1 MRVAGRVRCRRP
13 YLGIGE
19 CDKRVWEEAFHG
31 HPRGNT
37 VYSHVH
43 FCLRLREGERT
54 GEGQCATR
62 RGVPDWNSELLGR
75 RPRS

>member
-1 MRVAGRVRCRRP
+1 MAIR
-13 YLGIGE
+13 E
-19 CDKRVWEEAFHG
+19 
-31 HPRGNT
+31 GNT

-43 FCLRLREGERT
+43 FCLRLREGERA

-62 RGVPDWNSELLGR
+62 RGLPDWNSELLGR